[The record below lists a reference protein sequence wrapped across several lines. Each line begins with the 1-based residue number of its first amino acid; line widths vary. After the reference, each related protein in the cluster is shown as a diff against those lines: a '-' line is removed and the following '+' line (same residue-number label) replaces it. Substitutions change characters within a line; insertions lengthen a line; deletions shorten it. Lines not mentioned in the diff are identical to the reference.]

1 MARSPAHTVETMDVL
16 PALTAIVR
24 RASAGESS
32 LSVLADLVDAARRL
46 LGAAGGT
53 FVEVGGDGGR
63 VVAAT
68 SVMEWALGRHVD
80 LNRRDPRAA
89 PGPPDIHELRRDDLS
104 SDFATLLR
112 AHGVEYVVAT
122 PVELGGRVVGTV
134 YLFLVD
140 EPDSLPAGWP
150 DVLRFVAATV
160 AHVYAARREAPDPGL
175 SGPCEALALVD
186 AEGTVRDW
194 SPSVAALTGV
204 PPEHALGRPSPV
216 PVPPA
221 GTAAEHRTPGGQIL
235 RVLSTELSG
244 THCRVMTL
252 RDATGAR
259 RRDEAGEL
267 FLALTGHELRTPVTV
282 IKGYA
287 DTLAEHWD
295 ALSDADRREAV
306 RVLRQRASDLAR
318 LLDRLL
324 TAAEDYAGDR
334 EAVPFDLADALRQT
348 LTELPA
354 GTRDRVALDLPSGHA
369 TALGDPAG
377 TATVVAEL
385 VTNAVK
391 YSPPGTPVEV
401 TVHAEQRT
409 VELRVADRGIGIRPE
424 HVERAFDRF
433 WQAES
438 GDQRRYGGVGL
449 GLYLVRRI
457 VERQNGWVSLRAR
470 DGGGTVAEVRLPR
483 ADVMNTVQ
491 RPPAG
496 PAPVSGEA

>member
-1 MARSPAHTVETMDVL
+1 MVQRVT
-16 PALTAIVR
+16 
-24 RASAGESS
+24 AGEPGS
-32 LSVLADLVDAARRL
+32 SVLADLVDTTREV

-53 FVEVGGDGGR
+53 FVEVGAGGGR

-68 SVMEWALGRHVD
+68 GVMRWALGRSVD
-80 LNRRDPRAA
+80 VDARDADSVLGRSGIHTSRPDAMPSGFAA
-89 PGPPDIHELRRDDLS
+89 
-104 SDFATLLR
+104 LLR
-112 AHGVEYVVAT
+112 AHGVEHIVAVG
-122 PVELGGRVVGTV
+122 VELGDRVIGTL
-134 YLFLVD
+134 YLFFVD
-140 EPDSLPAGWP
+140 EPVALPAQWR
-150 DVLRFVAATV
+150 DVLGFVGATMAHLYRDRRGLPVYGDLAA
-160 AHVYAARREAPDPGL
+160 ASQPSEAVV
-175 SGPCEALALVD
+175 LVD
-186 AEGTVRDW
+186 ADGTVRGW
-194 SPSVAALTGV
+194 NRPAAALVGI
-204 PPEHALGRPSPV
+204 PADRALGGPLPV
-216 PVPPA
+216 PVPSP
-221 GTAAEHRTPGGQIL
+221 GRSTEHRTRDGRLL
-235 RVLSTELSG
+235 RVSSTDLAG
-244 THCRVMTL
+244 TECRVVTL
-252 RDATGAR
+252 RDVTGAR

-287 DTLAEHWD
+287 DTLADHWD
-295 ALSDADRREAV
+295 ALSDGDRREAV
-306 RVLRQRASDLAR
+306 HVLRERADDLAR
-318 LLDRLL
+318 LLERLL
-324 TAAEDYAGDR
+324 TAAEDYADDR
-334 EAVPFDLADALRQT
+334 EAVPFDLADTVRQSVAD
-348 LTELPA
+348 LPRGA
-354 GTRDRVALDLPSGHA
+354 GDRLLLDLAGEAP

-391 YSPPGTPVEV
+391 YSRPGTPIEV
-401 TVHAEQRT
+401 TIFVEQRT
-409 VELRVADRGIGIRPE
+409 VGLRVADRGIGIRPE

-483 ADVMNTVQ
+483 ADVMDTVR